1 MMAVSQPVADK
12 LDNSKADIEKEGPA
26 NTSRGNV
33 VVTVGV
39 IMYRQSTAFIF
50 SGQLARC
57 FLATSLVANG
67 PIFSPPLVK
76 KYH

>member
-39 IMYRQSTAFIF
+39 IMYR
-50 SGQLARC
+50 
-57 FLATSLVANG
+57 
-67 PIFSPPLVK
+67 
-76 KYH
+76 